1 MQKTQS
7 KTQECNIS
15 NSRSSLMQRWKCA
28 GLLHTC
34 VDYLICC
41 EENMSVQ
48 NSLPRCQS
56 FLGGCKSN
64 GDVFYRRKWGECFMH
79 VHVDARMSCRSEQIP
94 SSALLKMTRHCPAL
108 LKWICRSWDDDKD
121 KHHAIC
127 PKKPPLL
134 TGIILSVIN
143 SWLLFYVRR
152 NCEDLYRPACC
163 SRFVA
168 VSCEW
173 ITSCG
178 FYSSATA
185 GRSSTAK
192 EMWWTPTHLCISDKS
207 TCCVCPCKTPWDHA
221 RAFWEVAKW

>member
-1 MQKTQS
+1 MLCTTKVLVCVSACLNACSVWVFLKMQKTQS

-108 LKWICRSWDDDKD
+108 LKWICRSWDDDKTNIMPSAQ
-121 KHHAIC
+121 KSPHFSLA
-127 PKKPPLL
+127 
-134 TGIILSVIN
+134 S
-143 SWLLFYVRR
+143 SWAWLIA
-152 NCEDLYRPACC
+152 DCC
-163 SRFVA
+163 F
-168 VSCEW
+168 
-173 ITSCG
+173 T
-178 FYSSATA
+178 
-185 GRSSTAK
+185 
-192 EMWWTPTHLCISDKS
+192 
-207 TCCVCPCKTPWDHA
+207 
-221 RAFWEVAKW
+221 